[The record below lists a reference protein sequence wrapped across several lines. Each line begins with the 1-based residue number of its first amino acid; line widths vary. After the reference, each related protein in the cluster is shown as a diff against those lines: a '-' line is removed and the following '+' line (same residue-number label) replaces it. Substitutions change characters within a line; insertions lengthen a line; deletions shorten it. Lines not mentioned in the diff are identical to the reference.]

1 MKGTHT
7 MTPLRQRMLEDMRL
21 RELSKRTIETYIFF
35 VAAFAKFFRVAPDK
49 LGPRDVR
56 EYLAHLLR
64 AGKSMNTIRLAA
76 FALRF
81 FYRVTM
87 KVTWS
92 MEHIPVPKARRSLPV
107 VLSQETIH
115 QFLNSI
121 FNIKH
126 RAIVMIAYAAG
137 LRTSEVAALRVCD
150 IDSRRGT
157 IHVYAGKGNKARFVM
172 LSPTV
177 LSMLREYYR
186 AVRPPADGWLFPGAK
201 RGTHLTRGAIEHAVI
216 KARNKAKMSSIT
228 LRAMRH
234 SFATH
239 LLEDGTDLRIIQLL
253 LGHRSLSTTAR
264 YVHVSK
270 NRVCATRS
278 PIDKPPEPAG

>member
-1 MKGTHT
+1 

-21 RELSKRTIETYIFF
+21 RNLSERTIETYISFI
-35 VAAFAKFFRVAPDK
+35 AAFAKFFMMSPDK
-49 LGPRDVR
+49 LGPHDIR

-64 AGKSMNTIRLAA
+64 AGKSINTIRLAA

-81 FYRVTM
+81 FY
-87 KVTWS
+87 KVTLKVAWS

-107 VLSQETIH
+107 VLSLETVWA
-115 QFLNSI
+115 FLDSI
-121 FNIKH
+121 SNIKH

-157 IHVYAGKGNKARFVM
+157 IHVYAGKGNKARYVM

-177 LSMLREYYR
+177 LNLLREYYR
-186 AVRPPADGWLFPGAK
+186 AVRPPADGWLFPGK
-201 RGTHLTRGAIEHAVI
+201 KPDTHLSFRTISATVANARR
-216 KARNKAKMSSIT
+216 KARLSDSIT
-228 LRAMRH
+228 MRAMRH

-239 LLEDGTDLRIIQLL
+239 LHEDGVDIRTIQVL

-264 YVHVSK
+264 YVHVSTA
-270 NRVCATRS
+270 RVCATRS
-278 PIDKPPEPAG
+278 PIDKPPVPQ